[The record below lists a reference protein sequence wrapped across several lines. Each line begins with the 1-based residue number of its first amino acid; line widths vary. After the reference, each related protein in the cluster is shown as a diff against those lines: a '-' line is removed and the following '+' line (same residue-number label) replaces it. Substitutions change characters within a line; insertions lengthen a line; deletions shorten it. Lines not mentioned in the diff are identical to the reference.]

1 MISKL
6 DLKQDFSRR
15 GSNRSSSESSQ
26 TVGKCRHSGCTWIT
40 SIQCKEIYEQCEFVV
55 FFAMALDSR
64 RFGASS
70 GALLLALMLLALPRN
85 RLNLFL
91 VIQNLLRR
99 RRMKDNWALVVVDV
113 DPYSLFTVL
122 FMRQY

>member
-1 MISKL
+1 
-6 DLKQDFSRR
+6 
-15 GSNRSSSESSQ
+15 
-26 TVGKCRHSGCTWIT
+26 
-40 SIQCKEIYEQCEFVV
+40 
-55 FFAMALDSR
+55 MALDSR